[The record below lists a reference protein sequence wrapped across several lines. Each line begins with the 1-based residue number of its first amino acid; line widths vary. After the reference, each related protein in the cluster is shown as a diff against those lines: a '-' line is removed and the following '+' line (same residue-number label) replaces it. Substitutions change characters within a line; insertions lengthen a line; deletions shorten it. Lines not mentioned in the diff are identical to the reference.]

1 MRKLGL
7 LIPVV
12 VVVLVGILASI
23 FVVDEREKALVL
35 RFGQI
40 KQVRTEPGIGF
51 KVPLLDEIV
60 RFEDRILT
68 LETPVIE
75 VTPADDRRLE
85 IDAFVMYR
93 IADIVQYRQAIGVG
107 GERQAESELRGIL
120 ESQIRAVLGSQ
131 GVTSNT
137 ILSPERS
144 ALMDQ
149 IRERSDSRAQLLGLD
164 VVDVRLRQTNLPEQN
179 FDATLQRMIA
189 EREREATDERARGRE
204 AAQRVT
210 ALADRTYEV
219 ILSEARRDARII
231 EGEADAER
239 ASIFAKAYG
248 RDQEFFEFYRSL
260 SAYEEALKG
269 ENSTMVLSP
278 NSEFFNYLRSDQGS
292 RSNEGETN

>member
-1 MRKLGL
+1 MNKINFL
-7 LIPVV
+7 LPVV
-12 VVVLVGILASI
+12 AIIGAAIMSSI

-40 KQVRTEPGIGF
+40 KQVRTEPGLGF
-51 KVPLLDEIV
+51 KVPLIDEVV
-60 RFEDRILT
+60 RFEDRILS
-68 LETPVIE
+68 LETPLIE
-75 VTPADDRRLE
+75 VTPSDDRRLE
-85 IDAFVMYR
+85 IDAFVLYR
-93 IADIVQYRQAIGVG
+93 IDDIVQYRQAIGSG
-107 GERQAESELRGIL
+107 GEARAANDLSGIL

-144 ALMDQ
+144 ELMDQ
-149 IRERSDSRAQLLGLD
+149 IRVRADARANALGLA

-210 ALADRTYEV
+210 ALADRTFEE
-219 ILSEARRDARII
+219 IISEATRDARII

-239 ASIFAKAYG
+239 NRIFANAYTK
-248 RDQEFFEFYRSL
+248 DPEFFEFYRSL
-260 SAYEEALKG
+260 AAYEESLKG
-269 ENSTMVLSP
+269 SNSTMVLSP
-278 NSEFFNYLRSDQGS
+278 DSEFFNYLRSDQGS
-292 RSNEGETN
+292 RSDEGERN